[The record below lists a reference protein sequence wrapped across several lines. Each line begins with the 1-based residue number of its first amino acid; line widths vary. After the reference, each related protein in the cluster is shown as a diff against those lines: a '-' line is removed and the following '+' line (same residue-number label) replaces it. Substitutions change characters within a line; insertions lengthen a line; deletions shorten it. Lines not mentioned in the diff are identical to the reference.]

1 TTEPR
6 VRWCDRDDAHPAH
19 ERRNQFGGKDYCTG
33 MSEEAAARGRPSP
46 PAPAAEGDAVLDRA
60 AAAFA
65 DAWTGVATLRGGVRA
80 ALTAAGPI
88 IERAV
93 VDRLEALARELD
105 ALTVTH
111 QAENYAT
118 VLRIK
123 REGVMEAIR
132 RVSGE

>member
-1 TTEPR
+1 MTYTPTPEQ
-6 VRWCDRDDAHPAH
+6 V
-19 ERRNQFGGKDYCTG
+19 
-33 MSEEAAARGRPSP
+33 EAAARAIDPSAWRLRDSGTFP
-46 PAPAAEGDAVLDRA
+46 LDHPASTSVVIDSQEK
-60 AAAFA
+60 
-65 DAWTGVATLRGGVRA
+65 ATA
-80 ALTAAGPI
+80 ALTAAGPL

-105 ALTVTH
+105 ALTITH

-132 RVSGE
+132 RVRGDADD

>member
-1 TTEPR
+1 MTYTPTPEQ
-6 VRWCDRDDAHPAH
+6 VEAFKKAWH
-19 ERRNQFGGKDYCTG
+19 EAD
-33 MSEEAAARGRPSP
+33 
-46 PAPAAEGDAVLDRA
+46 AEGD
-60 AAAFA
+60 
-65 DAWTGVATLRGGVRA
+65 TGNRTLR
-80 ALTAAGPI
+80 ALTAAGPL

-105 ALTVTH
+105 ALTITH

-132 RVSGE
+132 RVRGDADV